1 MPGFSEAPT
10 MNVKTP
16 QPDDYANG
24 AALAGSDSAAS
35 NAGGQDASTGPR
47 PIKFLYP
54 TGSQP
59 LEGYTIKR
67 GVGRGGFGEV
77 YFATSDAGK
86 EVALKLIRRNL
97 DVELR
102 GVKHCLNLKHH
113 NLISIYDIRTDSLGD
128 EWVVMEYVSGES
140 LEDAIERYPNGMP
153 TELVL
158 KWMHGIGSGVAY
170 LHDHGIVH
178 RDLKPGNVFL
188 DDDAGGGLESGG
200 MVKIGDYGLS
210 KFISCSRRSGQ
221 TESVG
226 TVHYMAP
233 EIANGRYGR
242 EIDTYAL
249 GIMLYEMLT
258 GHVPFEGESVGEV
271 LMKHLTADPD
281 LDMLEEPYR
290 DIVRRTLAKDPEIRI
305 GSVNEMLALLPDGR
319 SVGPLYT
326 TPANPGGPLPSDQHL
341 QAGKHDGWSNAH
353 AAADGIGA
361 AHLFPDTSVRGEAP
375 LSGVSA
381 PAAPHYENTGEPL
394 FALMSGTWHQMVD
407 SWLDWNF
414 NPAGKAVLLFMMV
427 AVAVVTIP
435 WWGVVALVLA
445 VFYAFYYIF
454 WAAFIEPPR
463 RRKMRTEREQRELAQ
478 VERFKAEQARAA
490 EAHLTTELTPE
501 GNAADASAHPPTPLP
516 PTQQSRRQQAAA
528 RRRLR
533 MGWKEKAQQELK
545 AKPLRDKTT
554 ELLSAMVMSG
564 ILCTFLSLLAVAL
577 VGSELS
583 SERVPLH
590 LWLSTVSTLG
600 CWVVLATNKFSEGQ
614 FEDQVPMRIAQM
626 VGGALVGLV
635 AWGVADTLL
644 IGSPYIHDMGPAL
657 HDSFYNE
664 AIGLDE
670 EEVATKLSRH
680 SFAVGLPFSAMY
692 FAAMMVLL
700 RWWRLAEYTRRV
712 RLSLVSVG
720 LCVCGAWIAHLL
732 CWYPM
737 PAGMAVAAVMAV
749 AVQLVSPWLPPSG
762 RKKLQE
768 ASVAV

>member
-1 MPGFSEAPT
+1 

-16 QPDDYANG
+16 QPDDFANG
-24 AALAGSDSAAS
+24 AAVAGSDSAAS
-35 NAGGQDASTGPR
+35 DAGGEGKSTGSR

-153 TELVL
+153 TDLVL
-158 KWMHGIGSGVAY
+158 KWMQGIGSGVAY

-188 DDDAGGGLESGG
+188 DDDAGGGLETGG

-249 GIMLYEMLT
+249 GIILYEMLT

-271 LMKHLTADPD
+271 LMKHLTADPN

-305 GSVNEMLALLPDGR
+305 GSVTEMLALLPDGR

-326 TPANPGGPLPSDQHL
+326 GSTNDGGPLPSDQHL
-341 QAGKHDGWSNAH
+341 QAGRQEGWTNAH

-375 LSGVSA
+375 VGANRSPGRRHA
-381 PAAPHYENTGEPL
+381 MTQGEPL
-394 FALMSGTWHQMVD
+394 FALVANTWHSMVD
-407 SWLDWNF
+407 GWLDWDF
-414 NPAGKAVLLFMMV
+414 NPAGKSVLLFIMV
-427 AVAVVTIP
+427 AMAVVTVP
-435 WWGVVALVLA
+435 WWGFVAVPLV
-445 VFYAFYYIF
+445 VFYLFYYIF
-454 WAAFIEPPR
+454 WLAFIEPPR
-463 RRKMRTEREQRELAQ
+463 RRKMRDERESRELAEIDRYGKQ
-478 VERFKAEQARAA
+478 QAREQ
-490 EAHLTTELTPE
+490 EAQLTSELSPE
-501 GNAADASAHPPTPLP
+501 GIESDPSTHQPAQVPPA
-516 PTQQSRRQQAAA
+516 QRSRRQQAAA

-533 MGWKEKAQQELK
+533 MGWREKAQQEIK
-545 AKPLRDKTT
+545 AKPLREKTT
-554 ELLSAMVMSG
+554 ELLSAMVLSG
-564 ILCTFLSLLAVAL
+564 IFCTFLSLLAVAL
-577 VGSELS
+577 VGGELT

-590 LWLSTVSTLG
+590 LWLSAVSSLG
-600 CWVVLATNKFSEGQ
+600 CWVVLATNKFSEGR
-614 FEDQVPMRIAQM
+614 FEDQVPMRISLM
-626 VGGALVGLV
+626 IGGAVMGIL
-635 AWGVADTLL
+635 AWSLSSTLL
-644 IGSPYIHDMGPAL
+644 IGVPYINDMGPDF

-664 AIGLDE
+664 AIGLSEND
-670 EEVATKLSRH
+670 VAAQVSRH
-680 SFAVGLPFSAMY
+680 SYAVNLPFSVMY
-692 FAAMMVLL
+692 FATLMVAM

-712 RLSLVSVG
+712 RLSLVGVG
-720 LCVCGAWIAHLL
+720 LCMCGAWIAHLL